1 MIKVVSILQSE
12 IVCPYCNHSYRRSE
26 EFFDSVPSRDL
37 LLTCEACGE
46 PFYVRRFVTY
56 ESSNMDVIDEQGGGG
71 LMRDIYTEIDQRI
84 EDVTE
89 LYGEYASLHEAFSVL
104 LEEVGELGQEVY
116 ARERRIG
123 RIRAEAMDVAVVALR
138 ILKEWPLVREGEI
151 TAVRVGVV

>member
-1 MIKVVSILQSE
+1 MLRE
-12 IVCPYCNHSYRRSE
+12 IEKRADDVASY
-26 EFFDSVPSRDL
+26 
-37 LLTCEACGE
+37 
-46 PFYVRRFVTY
+46 
-56 ESSNMDVIDEQGGGG
+56 
-71 LMRDIYTEIDQRI
+71 
-84 EDVTE
+84 
-89 LYGEYASLHEAFSVL
+89 YGEYASLHEAFSVL